1 MSNQARLLNDKPT
14 KIYPIVEE
22 FISQATLYNGN
33 LIATSSA
40 VTDSTI
46 KKLERTYED
55 LSQPLAKIAQEHGFM
70 ALRFKPEILTDIQT
84 MVTKLCLCALYDPD
98 TYQEADLSHL
108 KDIAADWLKRSYRT
122 VDEMIDINPQVPSE
136 VPLGIQ
142 GVESDKDK
150 EVFVDNENHRD
161 AVYIL
166 LDAPTCDIVR
176 ATERPESTMCGYRP
190 SNCPAPK
197 TRETKERI
205 TLKGAL
211 ARSDDEE
218 CSFRLSYFNNNKLE
232 RIPVKCSID
241 ALFEEVRQAY
251 TTRQVVELEL
261 VIFEKIGRRG
271 KVQKIPTKILG
282 CKVVPGESTNQYLS
296 SQQDL
301 DLGS

>member
-1 MSNQARLLNDKPT
+1 MNNQGKLLNDTPA
-14 KIYPIVEE
+14 KIYPIFEE

-33 LIATSSA
+33 LIAASSA

-46 KKLERTYED
+46 RKLKSTYED
-55 LSQPLAKIAQEHGFM
+55 LSKPLAKIALENGFK
-70 ALRFKPEILTDIQT
+70 AVRFKSEILTDLET
-84 MVTKLCLCALYDPD
+84 LDTKLCLCALYYHD

-108 KDIAADWLKRSYRT
+108 KDIATEWLKKSYGT
-122 VDEMIDINPQVPSE
+122 VDEMMDINPQAPYE
-136 VPLGIQ
+136 VRLGMQ

-150 EVFVDNENHRD
+150 EVFVGDENHRE
-161 AVYIL
+161 AVYTL

-176 ATERPESTMCGYRP
+176 ATERPESTKCGYRP
-190 SNCPAPK
+190 ANCPAPK
-197 TRETKERI
+197 TRETNERI

-232 RIPVKCSID
+232 RIPVKCNID

-251 TTRQVVELEL
+251 STRHVVELEL
-261 VIFEKIGRRG
+261 AVFEKIGRKG

-282 CKVVPGESTNQYLS
+282 CKVVPEESTNQYLS

-301 DLGS
+301 DLDS